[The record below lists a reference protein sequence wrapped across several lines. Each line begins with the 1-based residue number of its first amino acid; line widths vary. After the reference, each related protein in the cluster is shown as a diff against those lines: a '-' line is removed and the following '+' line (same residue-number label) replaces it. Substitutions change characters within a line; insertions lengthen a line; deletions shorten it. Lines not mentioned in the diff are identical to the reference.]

1 MCTKI
6 ILINEKSRA
15 HLTMNNNDRRRILG
29 PSDAKIPAVGEPVAN
44 DTQVQLNDQFYC
56 KTNYISNANGSS
68 YVESNGN
75 IITVS
80 VFGPRPI
87 KASFIDQASVSVEVK
102 FLPHLISEESQT
114 IQHLVKKQS
123 QNPNGRPGLT
133 LIEHQIS
140 QFIETCLVHSI
151 LLNKYPKLTIDL
163 HISVLEFNGDVM
175 DLVKWIVC
183 GCSLALVDSGIEIKD
198 IITAGYI
205 KNSED
210 MVIDGED
217 QVDVNCL
224 VSFMSLKNEIVG
236 IWVNGDLKDLDA
248 TIEKCSDMA
257 KKIRSNVNSYL
268 LENFS

>member
-1 MCTKI
+1 
-6 ILINEKSRA
+6 
-15 HLTMNNNDRRRILG
+15 MNNSDRRRILG
-29 PSDAKIPAVGEPVAN
+29 PSDARIPAIGGLATESP
-44 DTQVQLNDQFYC
+44 QHQLNDEFYC
-56 KTNYISNANGSS
+56 KTNYVSNANGSS

-75 IITVS
+75 ILTVS

-114 IQHLVKKQS
+114 IQHLIKGQA

-140 QFIETCLVHSI
+140 QFIETCLVHCI
-151 LLNKYPKLTIDL
+151 LLSKYPKLTIDL
-163 HISVLEFNGDVM
+163 HISVLEFNGNIM

-198 IITAGYI
+198 IVTAGYI
-205 KNSED
+205 KNSDD
-210 MVIDGED
+210 MVIDD
-217 QVDVNCL
+217 DLQLDIDCL
-224 VSFMSLKNEIVG
+224 VSFMCLKNEIVG
-236 IWVNGDLKDLDA
+236 IWVNGDLKDLDN
-248 TIEKCSDMA
+248 TIEHCSEMA

-268 LENFS
+268 LENV